1 MPGRRSTSVTAGTGR
16 PDRTRPPPLA
26 GGGGQTRGVTLRVTA
41 VCSGN
46 ICRSPIA
53 EVVLREHLDRAGLG
67 HAVVVDSA
75 GIGAWHLGDPADR
88 RTVAVLR
95 RHGYDGSS
103 HRAAQITRAWIDAD
117 DAPDLLL
124 AMDATHLRDLQRLA
138 PETPVHL
145 VREFDPA
152 ADPDDL
158 DVPDPYY
165 GADSGFDDVLAM
177 IEAAVPGVIAHLRTS
192 LAASK
197 RGGYRRVVTR
207 CASPC

>member
-1 MPGRRSTSVTAGTGR
+1 
-16 PDRTRPPPLA
+16 
-26 GGGGQTRGVTLRVTA
+26 VTLRVTA

-53 EVVLREHLDRAGLG
+53 EVVLREHLHRAGLG

-75 GIGAWHLGDPADR
+75 GIGGWHVGDPADQ

-95 RHGYDGSS
+95 RHGYDGSA
-103 HRAAQITRAWIDAD
+103 HRAAQITRARIDAD

-138 PETPVHL
+138 AGTPVHL
-145 VREFDPA
+145 IREFDPD
-152 ADPDDL
+152 ADPGDL

-165 GADSGFDDVLAM
+165 GPDCDFDAVLAM
-177 IEAAVPGVIAHLRTS
+177 IEAATPGVIEHLRRE
-192 LAASK
+192 LAPEGS
-197 RGGYRRVVTR
+197 
-207 CASPC
+207 SSN

>member
-1 MPGRRSTSVTAGTGR
+1 VDAWDGCDDAGVR
-16 PDRTRPPPLA
+16 
-26 GGGGQTRGVTLRVTA
+26 QTRGVTLRVTA

-75 GIGAWHLGDPADR
+75 GIGSWHVGEPADR
-88 RTVAVLR
+88 RAVAVLR
-95 RHGYDGSS
+95 RHGYDGSA
-103 HRAAQITRAWIDAD
+103 HRAAQITRARIDAE

-138 PETPVHL
+138 PQTEAHL
-145 VREFDPA
+145 VREFDPH
-152 ADPDDL
+152 ADDLDDL

-165 GADSGFDDVLAM
+165 GPDSGFDDVLAM
-177 IEAAVPGVIAHLRTS
+177 IEAAVPGVIAHLRTR
-192 LAASK
+192 LDAEK
-197 RGGYRRVVTR
+197 VRG
-207 CASPC
+207 

>member
-1 MPGRRSTSVTAGTGR
+1 M
-16 PDRTRPPPLA
+16 
-26 GGGGQTRGVTLRVTA
+26 TLRVTA

-53 EVVLREHLDRAGLG
+53 EVVLRAHLERAGLG

-75 GIGAWHLGDPADR
+75 GIGGWHVGDPADR
-88 RTVAVLR
+88 RAVAALR
-95 RHGYDGSS
+95 RHGYDGSA

-138 PETPVHL
+138 PGTPVHL
-145 VREFDPA
+145 VREFDPDA
-152 ADPDDL
+152 DDL

-165 GADSGFDDVLAM
+165 GPDSGFDDVLAM
-177 IEAAVPGVIAHLRTS
+177 IEAATPGVVAHLRTE
-192 LAASK
+192 LAA
-197 RGGYRRVVTR
+197 GVD
-207 CASPC
+207 ASN